1 MRLGSVKFFEP
12 AMGGQIVEQSFR
24 PLTVVKTIAESCF
37 QCLATFQQEHVMF
50 LITLEVQV
58 V

>member
-1 MRLGSVKFFEP
+1 
-12 AMGGQIVEQSFR
+12 MGGQIVEQSFR